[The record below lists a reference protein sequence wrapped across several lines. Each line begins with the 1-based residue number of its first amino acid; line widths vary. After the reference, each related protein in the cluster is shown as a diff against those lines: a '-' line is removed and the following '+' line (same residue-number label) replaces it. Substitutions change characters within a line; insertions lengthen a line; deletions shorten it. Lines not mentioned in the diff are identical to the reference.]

1 MLLADRLAEVD
12 MGASMMILNML
23 FLVYLAIKL

>member
-1 MLLADRLAEVD
+1 MLLAGRLAEVD